1 MYILHSRGCVEIG
14 RSRSACD
21 RVVMTNRR
29 VGGCNPSLRTHAH
42 ATHVLVRT
50 RTPFYRPPNV
60 FAIFMENISNKA
72 LSIYRQLA
80 CDVSRDKFLIFAAPK
95 KKKKKCRLT
104 HSLPTSAS
112 SLTLPVL
119 SLLPAVSVVLKE
131 RRSKDS
137 VTLAWQGPQRPKG
150 VIVEYEVIYYEKVR
164 ENSFLEGCPY
174 LCTFAIGISTEL
186 YFFPIL
192 VNIHTSIHPFSV
204 PL

>member
-42 ATHVLVRT
+42 ATQVLVRT

-95 KKKKKCRLT
+95 KKKKK
-104 HSLPTSAS
+104 
-112 SLTLPVL
+112 
-119 SLLPAVSVVLKE
+119 VS
-131 RRSKDS
+131 
-137 VTLAWQGPQRPKG
+137 P
-150 VIVEYEVIYYEKVR
+150 
-164 ENSFLEGCPY
+164 N
-174 LCTFAIGISTEL
+174 TFS
-186 YFFPIL
+186 P
-192 VNIHTSIHPFSV
+192 HFSV
-204 PL
+204 KPHPPRSLSPSCSERCVEGEAQQGQRDIGLARPTET